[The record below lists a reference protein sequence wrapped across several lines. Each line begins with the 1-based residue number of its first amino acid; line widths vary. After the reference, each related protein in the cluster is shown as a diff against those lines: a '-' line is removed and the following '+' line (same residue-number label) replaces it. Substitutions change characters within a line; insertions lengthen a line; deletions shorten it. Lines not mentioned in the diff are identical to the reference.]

1 MTQSLQN
8 CSVMWTLRL
17 LVQTRDNK
25 KVRLTFQNHQVQQL
39 LGVLA
44 PTFKIGHTTAQN
56 DLIVVQIENC
66 FSHITILKN
75 ELQSQYSVNISKQLL
90 LYILLPVL
98 LPTAIVKHF
107 VTVQSDNMDWSNT
120 MKDINISIT
129 IINLICFIR
138 IIISLIVYKHVT
150 VEDMK

>member
-44 PTFKIGHTTAQN
+44 PTFKIAHTTAQN
-56 DLIVVQIENC
+56 DLIVA
-66 FSHITILKN
+66 ILRADR
-75 ELQSQYSVNISKQLL
+75 E
-90 LYILLPVL
+90 ILL
-98 LPTAIVKHF
+98 TY
-107 VTVQSDNMDWSNT
+107 DNMDY
-120 MKDINISIT
+120 KVLSIE
-129 IINLICFIR
+129 L
-138 IIISLIVYKHVT
+138 
-150 VEDMK
+150 

>member
-1 MTQSLQN
+1 M
-8 CSVMWTLRL
+8 
-17 LVQTRDNK
+17 
-25 KVRLTFQNHQVQQL
+25 
-39 LGVLA
+39 
-44 PTFKIGHTTAQN
+44 
-56 DLIVVQIENC
+56 
-66 FSHITILKN
+66 
-75 ELQSQYSVNISKQLL
+75 NISKQLL

-107 VTVQSDNMDWSNT
+107 VTVQSDIMDWSNT

-150 VEDMK
+150 VEDMKLTNILLVYYFFST